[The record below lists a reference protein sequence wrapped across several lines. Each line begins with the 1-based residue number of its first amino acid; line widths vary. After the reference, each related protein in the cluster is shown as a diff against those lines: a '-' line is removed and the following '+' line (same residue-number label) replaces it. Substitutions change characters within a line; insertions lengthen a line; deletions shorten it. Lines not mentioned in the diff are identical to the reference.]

1 MGERRGNM
9 TIVHIITR
17 LILGGAQ
24 QNTVSSCASQ
34 QADGHQVT
42 LIFGPIYGPE
52 GSLLD
57 EARQGGARLLE
68 VRSLRRAILPPHDL
82 FCYRRLRRLLRAI
95 RPDVVHTH
103 SSKAG
108 ILGRAAAWAENVP
121 AVIHTVH
128 GLPFH
133 QRQPRFVYHAYVAM
147 ERWAARR
154 CHKILG
160 VTQAMLDTFHDHGI
174 GESAQYEMVPSG
186 VEVGVFSPAP
196 EARTRVRGELGIPA
210 DAPVIGLLGRLDPL
224 KGQDDLLDIFPDLL
238 RVHPELRLLF
248 VGGGWHRQKLEARLA
263 GMPWRDRVLF
273 TGLVPPSQVPGYLA
287 AMDID
292 TLPSYQEGQPRTLVQ
307 ALLCGRPIVGYDAGG
322 IAEICLDGVTGRLVP
337 VGDRAALRDAL
348 SHLISDPSER
358 SRLAEAGRR
367 HALERFDLR
376 LMIRR
381 LDAIYRQTMRE
392 RQNPR

>member
-1 MGERRGNM
+1 M

-24 QNTVSSCASQ
+24 QNTVSSCAAQ
-34 QADGHQVT
+34 QAGGHHVT
-42 LIFGPIYGPE
+42 LMFGPIYGPE
-52 GSLLD
+52 GSLLE
-57 EARQGGARLLE
+57 EAKQGGARLLE
-68 VRSLRRAILPPHDL
+68 VPSMRRAILPPHDL
-82 FCYRRLRRLLRAI
+82 YCYWRLRRLLREL

-108 ILGRAAAWAENVP
+108 ILGRAAAWAERVP

-133 QRQPRFVYHAYVAM
+133 QRQPKWVYRTYVAL

-160 VTQAMLDTFHDHGI
+160 VTQAMLDTFRDHGI
-174 GESAQYEMVPSG
+174 GEPAQYEMVPSG
-186 VEVGVFSPAP
+186 VEVGAFSPAP
-196 EARTRVRGELGIPA
+196 EARARVRRELGIPP
-210 DAPVIGLLGRLDPL
+210 DAPVVGLLGRLDPL
-224 KGQDDLLDIFPDLL
+224 KGQDDLLDIFPELL
-238 RVHPELRLLF
+238 PAYPELRLLF
-248 VGGGWHRQKLEARLA
+248 VGGGWHRQKLDARLA
-263 GMPWRDRVLF
+263 GRPWRDRVLF
-273 TGLVPPSQVPGYLA
+273 TGLVPPAQVPGYLA

-322 IAEICLDGVTGRLVP
+322 IGEICLDGVTGRLVP

-348 SHLISDPSER
+348 AQLIANPDER
-358 SRLAEAGRR
+358 TRLAEAGRR

-381 LDAIYRQTMRE
+381 LDAIYRQTLGDHQIAR
-392 RQNPR
+392 